1 MRSEP
6 QPSVRTVARVV
17 AVVVTSVLSIYL
29 IYQLRQPIGWLIAAA
44 FIAVAV
50 APPVNRLSNRMPR
63 WLAVTLVYLGVIVLV
78 PVGIGALVIPPM
90 VTQGTALA
98 RDIPGYAQDLSDFV
112 ERNERLRTLD
122 EKYDLTGEVEKAAA
136 DVPQKIGSAAS
147 VLADFGGW
155 VVSSIFAV
163 VNVLILS
170 IFMLAGGRGWIE
182 GFLSLR
188 PEQERERLRRVFQ
201 KTAQAISGYVQGA
214 LAVAF
219 IAGIA
224 TFAVLSILGVPFAA
238 PLAVVAGAFSLIPMI
253 GATIAA
259 VIIGVVTLTQSFP
272 TATIIWAI
280 WAIVYQQLENNI
292 VQPQI
297 QKRTV
302 QIQPIV
308 VLVAVLFGSALLG
321 VMGAIVAIPLAASI
335 QIMVIEWWDWRK
347 EQRALLDPPEVE
359 DEGGA
364 DPDPP
369 ASAEPDLQ
377 PA

>member
-1 MRSEP
+1 MNPVP

-17 AVVVTSVLSIYL
+17 AVVVTSVLSLYL

-50 APPVNRLSNRMPR
+50 APPVNRLSKHMPR
-63 WLAVTLVYLGVIVLV
+63 ALAVTLVYLGVIVLV
-78 PVGIGALVIPPM
+78 PLGIGALVVPPM
-90 VTQGTALA
+90 VTQGASLA
-98 RDIPGYAQDLSDFV
+98 RNVPGYTQDLSNWVD
-112 ERNERLRTLD
+112 RNERLSRLD
-122 EKYDLTGEVEKAAA
+122 AKYDLTGELEKAAA
-136 DVPQKIGSAAS
+136 DVPKKIGDAAGL
-147 VLADFGGW
+147 LADFGGW
-155 VVSSIFAV
+155 LVSSIFAV

-182 GFLSLR
+182 GFLRLR
-188 PEQERERLRRVFQ
+188 PEGERERLRRVLEQ
-201 KTAQAISGYVQGA
+201 TAQAISGYVQGA

-224 TFAVLSILGVPFAA
+224 TFIVLTILGVPFAA

-259 VIIGVVTLTQSFP
+259 VIIGLVTLTQDFP
-272 TATIIWAI
+272 TVTIIWAI

-308 VLVAVLFGSALLG
+308 VLVAVLFGSTLLG
-321 VMGAIVAIPLAASI
+321 VGGAIVAIPLAASI
-335 QIMVIEWWDWRK
+335 QILIIEWWDWRK
-347 EQRALLDPPEVE
+347 EQRSIALGLDPGDD
-359 DEGGA
+359 DEA
-364 DPDPP
+364 EP
-369 ASAEPDLQ
+369 ASPQPEPEPQ
-377 PA
+377 PT

>member
-1 MRSEP
+1 MHSAP

-17 AVVVTSVLSIYL
+17 TVVVISVLLLWL

-50 APPVNRLSNRMPR
+50 APPVNRLSKHMPR
-63 WLAVTLVYLGVIVLV
+63 ALAVTAVYLGVIVAL

-90 VTQGTALA
+90 VTQGADLA
-98 RDIPGYAQDLSDFV
+98 RDLPGYARDLTDFV
-112 ERNERLRTLD
+112 EKSERLDRLD
-122 EKYDLTGEVEKAAA
+122 QKYDLTGELESAAA
-136 DVPQKIGSAAS
+136 EVPKRIGDAAGL
-147 VLADFGGW
+147 LADFGGW
-155 VVSSIFAV
+155 LVSSIFAV

-170 IFMLAGGRGWIE
+170 IFMLAGGRGWID
-182 GFLSLR
+182 GFLGLR
-188 PEQERERLRRVFQ
+188 PEEERERLRRVLQ

-214 LAVAF
+214 IAIGF
-219 IAGIA
+219 IAGIT
-224 TFAVLSILGVPFAA
+224 TFIVLSILGVPFAA
-238 PLAVVAGAFSLIPMI
+238 PLAVIAGLFSLIPLI

-259 VIIGVVTLTQSFP
+259 IIIGAVTLTTHFP
-272 TATIIWAI
+272 TVTIIWAI

-308 VLVAVLFGSALLG
+308 VLVAVLFGSTLLG
-321 VMGAIVAIPLAASI
+321 VLGALVAIPLAASI
-335 QIMVIEWWDWRK
+335 QIVVREWWDWRK
-347 EQRALLDPPEVE
+347 EQRVNALIDPEGDGDEPPSSEPE
-359 DEGGA
+359 
-364 DPDPP
+364 
-369 ASAEPDLQ
+369 LQ